1 MGGPREIPALL
12 NYSLGWLGLW
22 ILSIV
27 SRKISPMMH
36 VILQSCQDLYLQYS
50 FALQIW
56 MQCNGAYLLER
67 SLPPTWYFAIV
78 TWVYINCLFDLSLVY
93 DIPHWVCHG
102 NKTVFAEP
110 VDKYPNVRR
119 KTEYSSCMTLS
130 SGMILPNFLYV
141 LFAFVS
147 TIDLHIT
154 NCFLH
159 GD

>member
-1 MGGPREIPALL
+1 
-12 NYSLGWLGLW
+12 
-22 ILSIV
+22 
-27 SRKISPMMH
+27 
-36 VILQSCQDLYLQYS
+36 
-50 FALQIW
+50 
-56 MQCNGAYLLER
+56 MQCNSAYLLER
-67 SLPPTWYFAIV
+67 SLPPTCMVFHNSHIE
-78 TWVYINCLFDLSLVY
+78 YINCLFDLSLVY

-119 KTEYSSCMTLS
+119 KTEYSSCMTSS